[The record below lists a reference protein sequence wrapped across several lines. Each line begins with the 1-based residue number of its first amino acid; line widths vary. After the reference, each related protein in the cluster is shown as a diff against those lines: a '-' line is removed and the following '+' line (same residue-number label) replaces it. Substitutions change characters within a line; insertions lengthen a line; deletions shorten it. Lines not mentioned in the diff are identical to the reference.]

1 MLPSLLVLCLAFLMC
16 ALSFALN
23 TGPHLYRSIAAC
35 SSATTFRFLQHPRHH
50 CPHPHPHPFKARFL
64 SVRSPAY
71 HFHTSPFEKCLSLS
85 SSDSFGP
92 VHKEK
97 NQPKDLFVKYGTAY
111 LLTSVFLSILSYMMC
126 YSLVSK
132 GVNVGSLLKRLGL
145 KVSEVSTSAGTAT
158 IAYVMHKAASPIRFP
173 PTVALTPI
181 VAQLLYSERRKQSQK
196 NHF

>member
-1 MLPSLLVLCLAFLMC
+1 MMLSSLLVLCLAFLMC

-35 SSATTFRFLQHPRHH
+35 SSATTFGSLQHARHH
-50 CPHPHPHPFKARFL
+50 CPHPHPFKARLL
-64 SVRSPAY
+64 SVTSPAY
-71 HFHTSPFEKCLSLS
+71 HFHTSSFEKYLSLS

-97 NQPKDLFVKYGTAY
+97 IQPKDLFVKYGTAY
-111 LLTSVFLSILSYMMC
+111 LLTSVSLSILSYIMC